1 MYTFFSSWF
10 ENVNGLW
17 HIFSYITARCG
28 ASLLLSFAIMLIC
41 MPKYIAFSH
50 KWQKKGQPIRGNY
63 LPEHLQKV
71 GTPTMGG
78 VMIIISILVSC
89 VLFGNL
95 KNCYMAI
102 LILSLLAFGIAGFLD
117 DYRKIKKKNVAGMS
131 AKMKFVLQTII
142 AVAVVLLANYVIDID
157 DYGNTLTFPFFR
169 KIVFNIG
176 VFYTIFRVLVIVGA
190 SNAINL
196 TDGLDGLVS
205 VPIIL
210 TASVFLVFGYVI
222 SNFQMSQ
229 YLLFNY
235 QDGAQEVCVFLS
247 ALIGA
252 CIGFLWFNIK
262 PAQIFMGDTGSLAL
276 GGVLGSSA
284 VLIKSE
290 FLLAIAGGLFVVET
304 LSVILQVGYFKATK
318 GKRLFKMTPIHHH
331 FEKTGWSEMQVVVRF
346 WIISF
351 FFAIIALSSLKVR

>member
-1 MYTFFSSWF
+1 MYTLLSSWF
-10 ENVNGLW
+10 ENINGFL

-28 ASLLLSFAIMLIC
+28 ASLLLSFLIMLVF
-41 MPKYIAFSH
+41 MPKYISFSH
-50 KWQKKGQPIRGNY
+50 KWQRKGQPIRGNY

-71 GTPTMGG
+71 GTPTAGG
-78 VMIIISILVSC
+78 AMIILSIIMSC
-89 VLFGNL
+89 VIFGNL
-95 KNCYMAI
+95 CNCYMAI
-102 LILSLLAFGIAGFLD
+102 LLLGLVAFGITGFLD
-117 DYRKIKKKNVAGMS
+117 DYRKVKKTNIAGMS
-131 AKMKFVLQTII
+131 AKMKFVFQAII
-142 AVAVVLLANYVIDID
+142 AFTIVISANYCINID

-176 VFYTIFRVLVIVGA
+176 VFYTIFRVFVIVGA
-190 SNAINL
+190 SNAVNL
-196 TDGLDGLVS
+196 TDGLDGLVTI
-205 VPIIL
+205 PIIL
-210 TASVFLVFGYVI
+210 TTSVFLAFSYVI

-276 GGVLGSSA
+276 GGVLGCSA

-290 FLLAIAGGLFVVET
+290 ILLAIAGGLFVIES

-318 GKRLFKMTPIHHH
+318 GKRLFKMAPLHHH
-331 FEKTGWSEMQVVVRF
+331 FEKVGWSEMQVVVRF